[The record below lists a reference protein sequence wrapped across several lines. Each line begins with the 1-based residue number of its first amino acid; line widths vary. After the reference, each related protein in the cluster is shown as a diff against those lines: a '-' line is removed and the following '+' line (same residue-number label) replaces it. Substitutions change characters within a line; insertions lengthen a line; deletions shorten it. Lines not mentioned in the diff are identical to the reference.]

1 MWGLEYALLFGAP
14 ENKLELFDGRTPL
27 SCPFPDRETAEAH
40 FALWIETLYRW
51 QGWLTDTSCG
61 SQTGESRGPFN
72 PDRHYPPRPGKR
84 HWGRIR
90 AGAQPKQAPDR
101 EFEVESPAQPAPADL
116 EVA

>member
-1 MWGLEYALLFGAP
+1 TVMEEPGELHGLTLRAALT
-14 ENKLELFDGRTPL
+14 KTVDQLEDAVSHVRYSGIQAFRY
-27 SCPFPDRETAEAH
+27 S
-40 FALWIETLYRW
+40 
-51 QGWLTDTSCG
+51 GWLTDTSCG